1 MKYFKS
7 SDKVASV
14 IAAVV
19 KLLKSD
25 KLWPCVWKVPLSEV
39 TLVQLSENGRQHY
52 DVRFLAFQHSFLR
65 KMCIVISGENNN
77 HLKKDVA
84 IYKKITAE

>member
-1 MKYFKS
+1 MYLNVSYLIFLFRCHMKYFKS

-25 KLWPCVWKVPLSEV
+25 KL
-39 TLVQLSENGRQHY
+39 
-52 DVRFLAFQHSFLR
+52 
-65 KMCIVISGENNN
+65 
-77 HLKKDVA
+77 
-84 IYKKITAE
+84 

>member
-25 KLWPCVWKVPLSEV
+25 KLCPCDALFWKVPLSEV

-65 KMCIVISGENNN
+65 KNVHCYIRR
-77 HLKKDVA
+77 K
-84 IYKKITAE
+84 